1 MSALEKFNRFNIK
14 INFGVEWIGIIAFV
28 FMMLLTTVDVI
39 GAKIFLF
46 PIPGALD
53 IMELAQLVALSFALG
68 ASYLANRHVEVE
80 FFTPL
85 LPKWLQRIVAVVV
98 KFFVLALFALMT
110 WRMFAYGFDLK
121 NNTEVSPTI
130 RLPLYPFAYAA
141 TIAFIPATLASLA
154 KFLQS
159 LVEVL
164 KP

>member
-1 MSALEKFNRFNIK
+1 MSAFRNTNYYIAKLNVYIEC
-14 INFGVEWIGIIAFV
+14 VGIIAFV

-39 GAKIFLF
+39 GAKIFLY

-68 ASYLANRHVEVE
+68 ASYIARRHVEVE

-85 LPKWLQRIVAVVV
+85 LPERLQRIVAVVI
-98 KFFVLALFALMT
+98 KFFVFTLFVLMT
-110 WRMFAYGFDLK
+110 WRMFVYGFDLK
-121 NNTEVSPTI
+121 TYTEVSPTI

-154 KFLQS
+154 KFYQS
-159 LVEVL
+159 IVEVF